1 MITNLDKIDA
11 FNLMS
16 RLGMTVE
23 NRRFHACAQIGHVHY
38 GYARYKDFDG
48 SGDIALFQAI
58 HQCAHSYYTKHPEEK
73 PNE

>member
-1 MITNLDKIDA
+1 MITNLDKIET

-38 GYARYKDFDG
+38 GYARYKDYDG
-48 SGDIALFQAI
+48 SEDAALYMAI
-58 HQCAHSYYTKHPEEK
+58 IQCADSYYAKHPEEK